1 MKSQDQNIYLSL
13 LEQLVHAVGSEVKPH
28 LPQIV
33 PQILRILMYDTSK
46 QREYTLQLLEVLQ
59 LFGSSL
65 DDCLHVLL
73 PYIIKLFD
81 SNDVPLNVRK

>member
-1 MKSQDQNIYLSL
+1 MKSQSQNIYLSL
-13 LEQLVHAVGSEVKPH
+13 LEQLVLAVGSEVKPH

-33 PQILRILMYDTSK
+33 PQILRILMHDTSK

-81 SNDVPLNVRK
+81 SSDVPLNVRK